1 MEENSMYDK
10 LLLLPL
16 FQGLYQHIGK
26 SKIAFSEIHIGALY
40 RKTRRSLQRF
50 DLYSTR
56 ANHV

>member
-16 FQGLYQHIGK
+16 FQG
-26 SKIAFSEIHIGALY
+26 AFSEIHIGALY

>member
-16 FQGLYQHIGK
+16 FQG
-26 SKIAFSEIHIGALY
+26 
-40 RKTRRSLQRF
+40 RF

>member
-16 FQGLYQHIGK
+16 FQG
-26 SKIAFSEIHIGALY
+26 GALY

>member
-16 FQGLYQHIGK
+16 FQGLCK
-26 SKIAFSEIHIGALY
+26 EDF
-40 RKTRRSLQRF
+40 TLQRF